1 MKQKKISGGLRKKGI
16 LKKDKKNLPL
26 ISIITVVLNN
36 KKFLQQSINSV
47 LNQSYKNY
55 ELIIID
61 GQSTDGTLDIIK
73 KNKSKIDYWISEKD
87 NGFSDAVNKGIK
99 LSRGSIIA
107 ILNSDDIFYKHA
119 LRTAANYF
127 NRYKYI
133 DFLFG
138 SVIKYKLLYGYRP
151 WKIRWSFGFYTTHSI
166 GFFIREK
173 AQKKVGY
180 YKTKYKYSPDYD
192 LFYRM
197 IVKHKLKGMA
207 TKKNEIFGKF
217 RRGGISSKI
226 SFMDYLKDTVR
237 VRLDNGQNILLVS
250 IIFLLKYT
258 KHLINKIIL

>member
-61 GQSTDGTLDIIK
+61 GQSTEGTLNLIK
-73 KNKSKIDYWISEKD
+73 INNSKIDYWISEKD
-87 NGFSDAVNKGIK
+87 NFFYDAVNKGMK

-127 NRYKYI
+127 IRYQYI
-133 DFLFG
+133 DFL
-138 SVIKYKLLYGYRP
+138 L
-151 WKIRWSFGFYTTHSI
+151 
-166 GFFIREK
+166 
-173 AQKKVGY
+173 
-180 YKTKYKYSPDYD
+180 
-192 LFYRM
+192 
-197 IVKHKLKGMA
+197 
-207 TKKNEIFGKF
+207 
-217 RRGGISSKI
+217 
-226 SFMDYLKDTVR
+226 
-237 VRLDNGQNILLVS
+237 
-250 IIFLLKYT
+250 
-258 KHLINKIIL
+258 